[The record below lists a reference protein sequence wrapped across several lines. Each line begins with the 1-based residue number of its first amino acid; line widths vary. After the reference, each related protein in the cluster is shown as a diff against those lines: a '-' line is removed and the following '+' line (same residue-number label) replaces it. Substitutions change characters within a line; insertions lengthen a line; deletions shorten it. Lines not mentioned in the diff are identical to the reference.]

1 MSTTRALLIALFA
14 TIAIATCQ
22 IPGETVVEESVEPF
36 EEEFLQTPADEKLT
50 HEMHGATTVNDNE
63 AVAHEGPS
71 DAHDE
76 ITCGEGQVMCDSG
89 VCAIDCGAVE
99 VETHIGNSGY
109 KYQFKPEPTT
119 LPDAPNVAGREAD
132 YQAMASNFHDSQ
144 VSDDQQ
150 SIVNAEQ
157 SAGLGF
163 ASHDQ
168 ALAEHE
174 QRLAAKKQEVEK
186 DMNLAAAEAAAF
198 KAASAAHDKAAL
210 DVKKSQEEEKAQDN
224 VVDEA
229 KKTLEAEEKKL
240 REAKRY
246 VSKMVQIEEDARYK
260 AEYTGQLYEAAK
272 AKAIGED
279 NALQEELHE
288 TAQKEHYRQIALKA
302 VKDAAAKDLER
313 TKAEALLHHAKKA
326 AIGAPT
332 GSAAGK
338 PAETCSDCT
347 TLPHIYIEAGGK
359 CTDCA
364 KWAAKGQCKQA
375 EYSKFMGHYCAASCG
390 CPNGGKALAV
400 ETEEMQMPY

>member
-14 TIAIATCQ
+14 TIAIASAQ
-22 IPGETVVEESVEPF
+22 LPSDAVVEESVQPF
-36 EEEFLQTPADEKLT
+36 EEEFIQTPEDEDLT
-50 HEMHGATTVNDNE
+50 HQMHGAKTAASNE
-63 AVAHEGPS
+63 AVAHDGPT

-76 ITCGEGQVMCDSG
+76 ITCAEGEVLCASG
-89 VCAIDCGAVE
+89 TCAIECDPVAVE
-99 VETHIGNSGY
+99 TSIGNSGFEY
-109 KYQFKPEPTT
+109 EFKPQPTT
-119 LPDAPNVAGREAD
+119 LPHAPNVAGREAD
-132 YQAMASNFHDSQ
+132 YTAMASNFHDSQ
-144 VSDDQQ
+144 VADDQQ

-198 KAASAAHDKAAL
+198 KSASAAHDKAAL
-210 DVKKSQEEEKAQDN
+210 DVKKSQEEEKAQEN
-224 VVDEA
+224 VVEEA

-313 TKAEALLHHAKKA
+313 TKEEALLHHAKKA
-326 AIGAPT
+326 AIGAPE

-338 PAETCSDCT
+338 PEECSDCT

-359 CTDCA
+359 CSDCA
-364 KWAAKGQCKQA
+364 KWAAKGQCQQA
-375 EYSKFMGHYCAASCG
+375 EYAKFMGHYCAASCG
-390 CPNGGKALAV
+390 CPHGGKKAAV
-400 ETEEMQMPY
+400 ETEELQMPN

>member
-22 IPGETVVEESVEPF
+22 LPGETIVEESAEPF
-36 EEEFLQTPADEKLT
+36 EELVQTPEDDKLT
-50 HEMHGATTVNDNE
+50 HEMHGATTAKPNE
-63 AVAHEGPS
+63 AVAHDGPT
-71 DAHDE
+71 DGHDE
-76 ITCGEGQVMCDSG
+76 ITCAEGQVLCSTG

-99 VETHIGNSGY
+99 VETDIGNSGFEY
-109 KYQFKPEPTT
+109 EFKPQPTS
-119 LPDAPNVAGREAD
+119 LPKAPNVAGREAD
-132 YQAMASNFHDSQ
+132 YRAMASNFHDSQ
-144 VSDDQQ
+144 VADDQQ

-198 KAASAAHDKAAL
+198 KSASAAHDKAAL
-210 DVKKSQEEEKAQDN
+210 DVKKAQEEEKAQEN
-224 VVDEA
+224 VVEEA

-313 TKAEALLHHAKKA
+313 SKEEALEHHKKA
-326 AIGAPT
+326 AHEVAT
-332 GSAAGK
+332 GSAAGAK
-338 PAETCSDCT
+338 KECKDCT

-359 CTDCA
+359 CSDCA
-364 KWAAKGQCKQA
+364 KWAAKGQCEQA
-375 EYSKFMGHYCAASCG
+375 EYKKFMGHYCAASCG
-390 CPNGGKALAV
+390 CPNGEVHKL
-400 ETEEMQMPY
+400 

>member
-1 MSTTRALLIALFA
+1 MGALRCCAVSKQRRKMSTTRALLIALFA
-14 TIAIATCQ
+14 TIAIASAQ
-22 IPGETVVEESVEPF
+22 LPSDAVVEESVQPF
-36 EEEFLQTPADEKLT
+36 EEEFIQTPEDEDLT
-50 HEMHGATTVNDNE
+50 HQMHGAKTAASNE
-63 AVAHEGPS
+63 AVAHDGPT

-76 ITCGEGQVMCDSG
+76 ITCAEGEVLCASG
-89 VCAIDCGAVE
+89 TCAIECDPVAVE
-99 VETHIGNSGY
+99 TSIGNSGFEY
-109 KYQFKPEPTT
+109 EFKPQPTT
-119 LPDAPNVAGREAD
+119 LPHAPNVAGREAD

-144 VSDDQQ
+144 VADDQQ

-163 ASHDQ
+163 AAHDQ
-168 ALAEHE
+168 
-174 QRLAAKKQEVEK
+174 
-186 DMNLAAAEAAAF
+186 
-198 KAASAAHDKAAL
+198 AAL
-210 DVKKSQEEEKAQDN
+210 DVKKSQEEEKAQEN
-224 VVDEA
+224 VVEEA

-313 TKAEALLHHAKKA
+313 TKEEALLHHAKKA
-326 AIGAPT
+326 AIGAPE

-338 PAETCSDCT
+338 PEECSDCT

-359 CTDCA
+359 CSDCA
-364 KWAAKGQCKQA
+364 KWAAKGQCQQA
-375 EYSKFMGHYCAASCG
+375 EYAKFMGHYCAASCG
-390 CPNGGKALAV
+390 CPHGGKKAAV
-400 ETEEMQMPY
+400 ETEELQMPN